1 MRPNDIVQEI
11 VHWYTEQIAAERRA
25 PLPDEERLAQ
35 LTAGRTAAYQD
46 LQRLEDADPE
56 EDRLAVLYAARLRD
70 LESWTVRGRG
80 QPSYVRAVSG
90 DPHTWSGRRG
100 GSPSPR

>member
-1 MRPNDIVQEI
+1 MPGTPDQPDFSGLGGGEDQHAADIVQEV

-46 LQRLEDADPE
+46 LQRLEDADSEE
-56 EDRLAVLYAARLRD
+56 EDRLAALYAARLRE
-70 LESWTVRGRG
+70 LES
-80 QPSYVRAVSG
+80 
-90 DPHTWSGRRG
+90 
-100 GSPSPR
+100 

>member
-1 MRPNDIVQEI
+1 MPGTPDEPDFSGLGGGEDQRAADIVQEV

-46 LQRLEDADPE
+46 LQRLEEADAAE
-56 EDRLAVLYAARLRD
+56 EDRLAAFYAARLRE
-70 LESWTVRGRG
+70 LE
-80 QPSYVRAVSG
+80 A
-90 DPHTWSGRRG
+90 
-100 GSPSPR
+100 

>member
-1 MRPNDIVQEI
+1 MPGTPDQPDFSGLGGGEDQHAADIVREV

-46 LQRLEDADPE
+46 LQRLENADAAE
-56 EDRLAVLYAARLRD
+56 EDRLAALYAARLRE
-70 LESWTVRGRG
+70 LES
-80 QPSYVRAVSG
+80 
-90 DPHTWSGRRG
+90 
-100 GSPSPR
+100 